1 MYGSMYGLVWVYGIL
16 YAFFD
21 DLRYLLQSLFD
32 KWNTDGD
39 DVITQDEF
47 IQALA
52 AATPEQAK

>member
-1 MYGSMYGLVWVYGIL
+1 MGLWYIVCFY
-16 YAFFD
+16 FD
-21 DLRYLLQSLFD
+21 NLRYLLQSLFD